1 MKTKMT
7 FLLVFINMA
16 GIVNSCQGQ
25 SYHLFIEPGKYW
37 EVIHMYYPNICGM
50 SGGERSFFDRDTIIS
65 GVNYSILSAYPIV
78 NVNPG
83 PFCPPLAVDTTL
95 KYDIAVLR
103 EDTILKRV
111 YKRILNSNIDTLL
124 FEFGLNV
131 GDTLSS
137 YPGLSPKYVVDS
149 VGVITLLD
157 GTTRPLYFTTGNV
170 NQLEFVIEGI
180 GGSRGPYDVIEIAL
194 DGEDFLTCYSESGMN
209 LWGINML
216 FGGTSLNCMGLVG
229 INDDIQNT
237 TGVFN
242 ISSINGQLFINN
254 LTNVNGLLCLN
265 EISGKTVFKK
275 RITNSESTLNINTLC
290 PGIYVYNFT
299 TDNNFR
305 YTGKLIL
312 Y

>member
-7 FLLVFINMA
+7 FVLIIINLA

-25 SYHLFIEPGKYW
+25 SYHKFIEQGKYW

-83 PFCPPLAVDTTL
+83 PFCPPLAVDTSI
-95 KYDIAVLR
+95 KFDIAILR
-103 EDTILKRV
+103 EDTIS
-111 YKRILNSNIDTLL
+111 KRIYKHDLSSITDNLL

-131 GDTLSS
+131 GDTLST
-137 YPGLSPKYVVDS
+137 YQGLAPKYIVDS

-157 GTTRPLYFTTGNV
+157 GTTRPVYFTTGNQ

-194 DGEDFLTCYSESGMN
+194 DGEDFLTCYSESGINIWGNN
-209 LWGINML
+209 LL
-216 FGGTSLNCMGLVG
+216 YGGTSLNCLGLVG
-229 INDDIQNT
+229 INDDIKNT
-237 TGVFN
+237 TALFN
-242 ISSINGQLFINN
+242 ISNINGCLFIRN
-254 LTNVNGLLCLN
+254 LTNENGQLCLN
-265 EISGKTVFKK
+265 EISGKSALEE
-275 RITNSESTLNINTLC
+275 RIYKSESNINVNTLS

-299 TDNNFR
+299 TDSKLRF
-305 YTGKLIL
+305 TGKLIL